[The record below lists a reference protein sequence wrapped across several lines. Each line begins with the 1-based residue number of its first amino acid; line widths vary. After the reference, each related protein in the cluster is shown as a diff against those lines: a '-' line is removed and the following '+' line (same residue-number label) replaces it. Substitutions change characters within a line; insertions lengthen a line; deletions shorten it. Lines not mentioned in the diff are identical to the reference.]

1 MKPALIQLCH
11 NQGLKNHLPKSVSPL
26 QLQGVTGATITG
38 NQTSLSTK
46 FYIVK
51 NNFGSLL
58 GKQTTIAPDL
68 LRVGRPKVTAAI
80 NVPSDNIPPSTQ
92 ETIDKCNTVFRGTEL
107 LKNFELQLHIV
118 TQPLFQSSSQ

>member
-1 MKPALIQLCH
+1 MKTALIQLCH
-11 NQGLKNHLPKSVSPL
+11 NQSLRNHLPKSISPL
-26 QLQGVTGATITG
+26 QLQGATGATITG
-38 NQTSLSTK
+38 NQISLSTK

-51 NNFGSLL
+51 SNFGSLL

-68 LRVGRPKVTAAI
+68 LCVGPPKVTATSS
-80 NVPSDNIPPSTQ
+80 VPSDNIPPSTQ
-92 ETIDKCNTVFRGTEL
+92 EIINKCNTVFQGTGL